1 MELLIATVLV
11 ALAGMAARIAGNDM
25 QERRRIDQTIFAT
38 RVKLANQFNAFC
50 GSGGAVAGAHEVRL
64 MCVGGGN

>member
-1 MELLIATVLV
+1 MVEEGLATL

-38 RVKLANQFNAFC
+38 RLKLANQFNAFC
-50 GSGGAVAGAHEVRL
+50 GSAAL
-64 MCVGGGN
+64 

>member
-25 QERRRIDQTIFAT
+25 QERRRIDQLFLRRGSSWRTNSMHFADQAA
-38 RVKLANQFNAFC
+38 L
-50 GSGGAVAGAHEVRL
+50 
-64 MCVGGGN
+64 